1 MMTSAILI
9 STSENSTTLWICE
22 LRCITVTENNI
33 SQMVKIEESENF
45 HRRRRMT
52 SSLKMATF
60 LEKIFCQKAPHPPPS
75 GIGFNLAPK
84 LLDLDFVRSSLTVTA
99 QKANTCS
106 PWTPCFDLFF

>member
-1 MMTSAILI
+1 MITSAILI

-60 LEKIFCQKAPHPPPS
+60 LEKIFCQKHPM
-75 GIGFNLAPK
+75 
-84 LLDLDFVRSSLTVTA
+84 
-99 QKANTCS
+99 
-106 PWTPCFDLFF
+106 

>member
-1 MMTSAILI
+1 MKITWSHVSKMIMSSKTLMTSSILI

-52 SSLKMATF
+52 SSLRMATF
-60 LEKIFCQKAPHPPPS
+60 LEKIFCQKHPM
-75 GIGFNLAPK
+75 
-84 LLDLDFVRSSLTVTA
+84 
-99 QKANTCS
+99 
-106 PWTPCFDLFF
+106 